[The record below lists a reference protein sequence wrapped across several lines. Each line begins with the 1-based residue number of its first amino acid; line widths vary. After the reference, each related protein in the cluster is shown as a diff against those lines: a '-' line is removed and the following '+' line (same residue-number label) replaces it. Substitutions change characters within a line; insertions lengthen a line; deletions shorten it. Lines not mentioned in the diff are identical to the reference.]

1 MGGGIGPADTVRN
14 VYALAIAETSEWRLR
29 VDERLCLLE
38 TAYDKELVAAIR
50 AIPGR
55 LWDRSAARW
64 SVYLTPDRAWSILR
78 LVEAFPLLGADEDS
92 VSELERQAG
101 PRSGDRYDLELVMPV
116 REGAA
121 CLSLCDDWHDRELE
135 RLIAEHES
143 LHHGP
148 AGRVSVVLDQ
158 S

>member
-14 VYALAIAETSEWRLR
+14 VYPLAIAETSEWRLR

-38 TAYDKELVAAIR
+38 TPYDKELVAAIR

-64 SVYLTPDRAWSILR
+64 SVYVTPDRAWSLLR
-78 LVEAFPLLGADEDS
+78 LVEAFPLLGSDEDG
-92 VSELERQAG
+92 VAELRRRAG
-101 PRSGDRYDLELVMPV
+101 PRSTDNYDLELVTPLKD
-116 REGAA
+116 GQQ

-135 RLIAEHES
+135 RLIAEHTS
-143 LHHGP
+143 LHHP
-148 AGRVSVVLDQ
+148 QAGRVSVVLDQ
-158 S
+158 